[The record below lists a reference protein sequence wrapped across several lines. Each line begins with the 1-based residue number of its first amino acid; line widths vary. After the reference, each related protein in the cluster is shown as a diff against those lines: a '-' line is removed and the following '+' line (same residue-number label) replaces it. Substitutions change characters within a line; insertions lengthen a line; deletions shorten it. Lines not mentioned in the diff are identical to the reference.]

1 MQPIENDPEPPNAMV
16 RFNDGD
22 LGIVLGLTEA
32 EGTTVLDVEEGSQAD
47 YLSGGKSLIGAVITL
62 ISNSVCSRDIHTQD
76 DFVNVVSELKRP
88 IIVRIKA
95 TQEQR
100 SCNYR

>member
-1 MQPIENDPEPPNAMV
+1 MRRYFDFTQ
-16 RFNDGD
+16 
-22 LGIVLGLTEA
+22 
-32 EGTTVLDVEEGSQAD
+32 
-47 YLSGGKSLIGAVITL
+47 ITL

-95 TQEQR
+95 TQEQT
-100 SCNYR
+100 